1 MYLPSIVSVTCYF
14 EKKRAFAT
22 GIAVCGSGM
31 GTFALAPLTEHLVEA
46 YGWKGAMMIIAGLVL
61 NCAVF
66 GGLFRPLE
74 APSRPKTPQTT
85 PRIKK
90 PDLPKLK
97 ITSNNSVSN
106 GRLHTTDESA
116 SPCTPLMFQANCKAI
131 IEESP
136 KKKDMVSSDS
146 KLTNGFLSNSK
157 QDISPKIVPAGYCTN
172 PSTPCD
178 NKMNGFNK
186 EIVLR
191 SNSQIVDRKE
201 DSSFRNS
208 LMLPSEFL
216 RRKVEGSSLSSFVCS
231 SASLAQTNKELSQLE
246 SAGDHHPS
254 GGLLY
259 RKDIFYSG
267 SLVSLAKYRSNPNI
281 SYSTV
286 PAEDN
291 FDNSSKKNRFRCCP
305 AEIRDALA
313 EMTDF
318 SLLMNPLFLMF
329 AISNFLTSI
338 GFNVPYVYTKD
349 RVADMNIASDEDA
362 SYLLSIIGISNT
374 VGRVTLGYLSD
385 RACVNRL
392 WIYNISLIICGLA
405 TALSCYAANYSL
417 MAAYCATFGATAGK
431 FREHILELFYFLY
444 FLSLSIKSILYFTWE
459 TYFII
464 CGNYKAI
471 FGKSAVITLPTGR
484 RLYVD

>member
-46 YGWKGAMMIIAGLVL
+46 YGWKGAMLIIAGLVL
-61 NCAVF
+61 NCAIF

-74 APSRPKTPQTT
+74 APSPPKSSQNT
-85 PRIKK
+85 PRIRKH
-90 PDLPKLK
+90 DLPKLK
-97 ITSNNSVSN
+97 VNNTSVSN
-106 GRLHTTDESA
+106 GKLHVADESA
-116 SPCTPLMFQANCKAI
+116 SPCTPLMFHANCQAI

-136 KKKDMVSSDS
+136 KKSKGDMVSSDS
-146 KLTNGFLSNSK
+146 KLANGFLNNSK
-157 QDISPKIVPAGYCTN
+157 QDLSPKIQRNGYCTN
-172 PSTPCD
+172 PSTPSE
-178 NKMNGFNK
+178 NMMNGFSK
-186 EIVLR
+186 DVVLR
-191 SNSQIVDRKE
+191 SNCSTLDRKN
-201 DSSFRNS
+201 DSNIRNS
-208 LMLPSEFL
+208 LMLPSEFMK
-216 RRKVEGSSLSSFVCS
+216 RKVEGSPLSSFVCS
-231 SASLAQTNKELSQLE
+231 SASLAQTNNELLQLE
-246 SAGDHHPS
+246 SSSHSHT

-267 SLVSLAKYRSNPNI
+267 SLNSLAKYRSNPNI
-281 SYSTV
+281 SYCAVS
-286 PAEDN
+286 AEEKTDL
-291 FDNSSKKNRFRCCP
+291 SSKKSRFRCCP

-349 RVADMNIASDEDA
+349 RVADMKIASDEDA
-362 SYLLSIIGISNT
+362 SYLLSVIGISNT
-374 VGRVTLGYLSD
+374 IGRVTLGYLSD

-405 TALSCYAANYSL
+405 TALSCYAANYTL
-417 MAAYCATFGATAGK
+417 MAVYCATFGATAGK
-431 FREHILELFYFLY
+431 IIPHFSLNFFKNPALLRKFYPIFNRIEY
-444 FLSLSIKSILYFTWE
+444 TFKDTSQSSQ
-459 TYFII
+459 
-464 CGNYKAI
+464 YKN
-471 FGKSAVITLPTGR
+471 IT
-484 RLYVD
+484 

>member
-31 GTFALAPLTEHLVEA
+31 GTFALAPLTEYLVES

-74 APSRPKTPQTT
+74 APSHPKTPQST

-97 ITSNNSVSN
+97 VNSMSFSN
-106 GRLHTTDESA
+106 GKLHAVDDST
-116 SPCTPLMFQANCKAI
+116 SPCTPLMFQAKCKAI
-131 IEESP
+131 VEESP
-136 KKKDMVSSDS
+136 KSKEDMVSSDS
-146 KLTNGFLSNSK
+146 KLTNGLLSSSK
-157 QDISPKIVPAGYCTN
+157 SDSPKFIPPGSCTN
-172 PSTPCD
+172 PSTPSD
-178 NKMNGFNK
+178 NVMNGFHKDLALQSNGHAVDMK
-186 EIVLR
+186 E
-191 SNSQIVDRKE
+191 NS
-201 DSSFRNS
+201 STYRNS
-208 LMLPSEFL
+208 LMLPPDFFK
-216 RRKVEGSSLSSFVCS
+216 RKVEDSPLSSFVCS

-246 SAGDHHPS
+246 SSRSQSQS

-281 SYSTV
+281 SYSAV
-286 PAEDN
+286 PVED
-291 FDNSSKKNRFRCCP
+291 DHDGSSKKRRFRCCP
-305 AEIRDALA
+305 AEIRDALV

-318 SLLMNPLFLMF
+318 SLLMNPVFLMF

-349 RVADMNIASDEDA
+349 RVADMNIATDA

-392 WIYNISLIICGLA
+392 WIYNVSLIICGLA
-405 TALSCYAANYSL
+405 TALSCYALDYTL
-417 MAAYCATFGATAGK
+417 MAVYCATFGATAG
-431 FREHILELFYFLY
+431 E
-444 FLSLSIKSILYFTWE
+444 
-459 TYFII
+459 
-464 CGNYKAI
+464 
-471 FGKSAVITLPTGR
+471 
-484 RLYVD
+484 

>member
-31 GTFALAPLTEHLVEA
+31 GTFALAPLTEYLVDA
-46 YGWKGAMMIIAGLVL
+46 YGWKGAMLIIAGLVL

-74 APSRPKTPQTT
+74 APSPPNAHKHPSLTN
-85 PRIKK
+85 K

-97 ITSNNSVSN
+97 INSQSMSN
-106 GRLHTTDESA
+106 GKLQVADESA
-116 SPCTPLMFQANCKAI
+116 SPCTPLMFHANCSAI

-136 KKKDMVSSDS
+136 KKNMVSSDS
-146 KLTNGFLSNSK
+146 KLTNGFLNSSK
-157 QDISPKIVPAGYCTN
+157 QEVSQNILPSGYSTN
-172 PSTPCD
+172 PSTPCE
-178 NKMNGFNK
+178 NVMNGFSK

-191 SNSQIVDRKE
+191 SNGHTVDKKE

-216 RRKVEGSSLSSFVCS
+216 KRKVEGSPLSSFVCS

-246 SAGDHHPS
+246 SSPHSHT
-254 GGLLY
+254 GLLY

-267 SLVSLAKYRSNPNI
+267 SLVSIAKYRSNPNI
-281 SYSTV
+281 SYASV
-286 PAEDN
+286 PAEDS
-291 FDNSSKKNRFRCCP
+291 FDASSRKTRFRCCP
-305 AEIRDALA
+305 AEIRDALV

-318 SLLMNPLFLMF
+318 SLLMNPVFLMF

-349 RVADMNIASDEDA
+349 RVADMNLANDA

-374 VGRVTLGYLSD
+374 IGRVTLGYLSD
-385 RACVNRL
+385 RSCVNRL
-392 WIYNISLIICGLA
+392 WIYNVSLIICGLA
-405 TALSCYAANYSL
+405 TALSCYAANYTL
-417 MAAYCATFGATAGK
+417 MAVYCAVFGATAGK
-431 FREHILELFYFLY
+431 LMRQKRLLFIY
-444 FLSLSIKSILYFTWE
+444 
-459 TYFII
+459 I
-464 CGNYKAI
+464 CVL
-471 FGKSAVITLPTGR
+471 FCDTQ
-484 RLYVD
+484 